1 MIHIK
6 LERIDMPTED
16 LFPSKHFDLEQ
27 LEDGVYVAIH
37 KPSGAAYSNA
47 GIIDL
52 GDQTIVI
59 DAFNTLLAAS
69 DLRKA
74 AETLT
79 ERTVDTLILTHAHTD
94 HWFGAVIF
102 DPSTTFIASETT
114 NQEFLKGGQAL
125 LKDFQKPEEWDQWLK
140 ETEDQLRMEE
150 DERVRMGLQRAIERI
165 RYTMAEMAGY
175 KPRFPDQTFQEPL
188 TFRGSKRYAEL
199 RSFGEGHSSDDAVVL
214 LPEDKIAFIGDIGFF
229 NLQPYMGSCDL
240 EKWRGQLKFFH
251 DSDFKILVPGHGPL
265 GSKAEITLQLEYFDV
280 MEKLVGEV
288 LEKDGSLEDAL
299 QISLPEPFETW
310 RLGSMGGFEVNVRY
324 LYEHLGGEIPEEE

>member
-1 MIHIK
+1 
-6 LERIDMPTED
+6 MPTND
-16 LFPSKHFDLEQ
+16 LFPSNHFDLEQ
-27 LEDGVYVAIH
+27 LKDGVYVAIH
-37 KPSGAAYSNA
+37 KSSGAAYSNA

-79 ERTVDTLILTHAHTD
+79 GRTIDKLILTHAHAD
-94 HWFGAVIF
+94 HWFGAPVF
-102 DPSTTFIASETT
+102 ESRTTFIANETT
-114 NQEFLKGGQAL
+114 VQEFLKDSQVIL
-125 LKDFQKPEEWDQWLK
+125 EDFQKPEEWEQWLK
-140 ETEDQLRMEE
+140 ETEDQLKTEK
-150 DERVRMGLQRAIERI
+150 DERVRVGLQKSIERI
-165 RYTMAEMAGY
+165 RYTMAEMVGY
-175 KPRFPDQTFQEPL
+175 EPRYPDQTFLDSLAFQ
-188 TFRGSKRYAEL
+188 GSKRYAEL
-199 RSFGEGHSSDDAVVL
+199 RSFGGGHSSDDAVVL

-240 EKWRGQLKFFH
+240 EKWRRQLKFFH
-251 DSDFKILVPGHGPL
+251 DSDFEILVPGHGPI
-265 GSKAEITLQLEYFDV
+265 GDKAEIALQLEYFDV
-280 MEKLVGEV
+280 MERLVDEI

-324 LYEHLGGEIPEEE
+324 LYEYLGGEIPEEE